1 MSTPRRVSIVAFVLA
16 ALAVAQPVFA
26 AGGWYL
32 LVPPRSDQNPLKVL
46 DGEPLS
52 KWTQQG
58 AYDSAS
64 ECEAVKNA
72 LLNVERSSYYDS
84 QRRLGSAQS
93 ERKDPAA
100 IVVIQSAF
108 ENYRANYDG
117 LSASRCIKTDDL
129 RLGK

>member
-1 MSTPRRVSIVAFVLA
+1 MSTPRRVSIVALVLA

-26 AGGWYL
+26 AVGWYL

-46 DGEPLS
+46 DREPLT

-72 LLNVERSSYYDS
+72 LLNVERSSYYDA
-84 QRRLGSAQS
+84 QRRLDSAHS
-93 ERKDPAA
+93 ERKDPAT

-117 LSASRCIKTDDL
+117 LSASRCIKTDDA